1 MLLPETLS
9 GVIVEARRFDI
20 HDQAN
25 WQLFYRVDGSDKIEE
40 ARLALAACYP
50 DPARGDAVVISRVM
64 GEAVEIR
71 RASEGDARN

>member
-1 MLLPETLS
+1 MLLPETVS
-9 GVIVEARRFDI
+9 GVLVEARRYDI

-25 WQLFYRVDGSDKIEE
+25 WQLFYRVEGRDEIEE
-40 ARLALAACYP
+40 ARLAVASCYA

-71 RASEGDARN
+71 RA